1 MACKVLFRGAALLAL
16 GAVLCAGAGAQ
27 QSPQSAKATSKTAA
41 KPAVPNFIPGLEPR
55 AIEILKAASAR
66 LAAAKTMAFTA
77 VVSYES
83 PSRLGPSLVYSTKSE
98 VTLKRPDKLRVLT
111 LGDGPASEFY
121 YDGKIMMALAP
132 AENLVAVAN
141 APPTIDAALEAA
153 YTSAAIYFP
162 FSDVIVTDPYK
173 DIAAGLKHAF
183 YIGQSIVVGGTTTD
197 MVAYVTGDVFIQAW
211 IGAEDHLPRR
221 LYAIFLNDPLQ
232 LRHVLELSN
241 WKLDTAVAADAFG
254 SPKAATAKHVAFA
267 APDAKPSG
275 MQPPPKS
282 QSSKPTSG
290 STP

>member
-1 MACKVLFRGAALLAL
+1 MACKVVFRSAALLAL
-16 GAVLCAGAGAQ
+16 GAVLCVGAGAQ
-27 QSPQSAKATSKTAA
+27 QSAKAPTKAAA
-41 KPAVPNFIPGLEPR
+41 KPAAPNFIPGLEPH

-66 LAAAKTMAFTA
+66 LAAAKTMSFTA

-83 PSRLGPSLVYSTKSE
+83 PSRLGPSLIYSTKSE

-111 LGDGPASEFY
+111 LGDGPPSEFY
-121 YDGKIMMALAP
+121 YDGKVMMALAP
-132 AENLVAVAN
+132 KENLVAIAD
-141 APPTIDAALEAA
+141 APPTVDAALEAA
-153 YTSAAIYFP
+153 YNTAAIYFP

-183 YIGQSIVVGGTTTD
+183 YIGQSIVVEGTTTD

-232 LRHVLELSN
+232 LRHVLELTN
-241 WKLDTAVAADAFG
+241 WKLDAAVAADAFG

-282 QSSKPTSG
+282 QTGKPKSG

>member
-1 MACKVLFRGAALLAL
+1 MVCKVVFRSAALLAL

-27 QSPQSAKATSKTAA
+27 QSTKAPTKAAA
-41 KPAVPNFIPGLEPR
+41 KPAAPNFIPGLEPH

-66 LAAAKTMAFTA
+66 LAAAKTMSFTA

-83 PSRLGPSLVYSTKSE
+83 PSRLGPSLIYSTKSE

-111 LGDGPASEFY
+111 LGDGPPSEFY
-121 YDGKIMMALAP
+121 YDGKVMMAFAP
-132 AENLVAVAN
+132 KENLVAIAD

-153 YTSAAIYFP
+153 YNTAAIYFP

-183 YIGQSIVVGGTTTD
+183 YIGQSIVVEGITTD
-197 MVAYVTGDVFIQAW
+197 MVAYLTGDVFIQAW

-232 LRHVLELSN
+232 LRHVLALSN
-241 WKLDTAVAADAFG
+241 WKLDAAVAADAFG

-267 APDAKPSG
+267 APDGKPSG

-282 QSSKPTSG
+282 QTGKAKSG
-290 STP
+290 TTP

>member
-1 MACKVLFRGAALLAL
+1 MACKVVFRSAALLAL
-16 GAVLCAGAGAQ
+16 GAVLCVGAGAQ
-27 QSPQSAKATSKTAA
+27 QSAKAPPKAAA
-41 KPAVPNFIPGLEPR
+41 KPAAPNFIPGLEPR

-66 LAAAKTMAFTA
+66 LAAAKTMSFTA

-83 PSRLGPSLVYSTKSE
+83 PSRLGPSLIYSTKSE

-111 LGDGPASEFY
+111 LGDGPPSEFY
-121 YDGKIMMALAP
+121 YDGKVMMALAP
-132 AENLVAVAN
+132 KENLVAIAD
-141 APPTIDAALEAA
+141 APPTVDAALEAA
-153 YTSAAIYFP
+153 YNTAAIYFP

-183 YIGQSIVVGGTTTD
+183 YIGQSIVVEGTTTD

-232 LRHVLELSN
+232 LRHVLELTN

-282 QSSKPTSG
+282 QTGKPKSG

>member
-1 MACKVLFRGAALLAL
+1 MVCKVVFRSAALLAL
-16 GAVLCAGAGAQ
+16 GAVLCTGAGAQ
-27 QSPQSAKATSKTAA
+27 QSAKAPTKAAA
-41 KPAVPNFIPGLEPR
+41 KPAAPNFIPGLEPR

-66 LAAAKTMAFTA
+66 LAAAKTMSFTA

-83 PSRLGPSLVYSTKSE
+83 PSRLGPSLIYSTKSE
-98 VTLKRPDKLRVLT
+98 VTLKRPDKLRVIT
-111 LGDGPASEFY
+111 LGDGPPSEFY
-121 YDGKIMMALAP
+121 YDGKVMMAFAP
-132 AENLVAVAN
+132 KENLVAIAD

-153 YTSAAIYFP
+153 YNTAAIYFP

-183 YIGQSIVVGGTTTD
+183 YIGQSIVVEGITTD
-197 MVAYVTGDVFIQAW
+197 MVAYLTGDVFIQAW

-232 LRHVLELSN
+232 LRHVLALSN
-241 WKLDTAVAADAFG
+241 WKLDTAVSADAFG

-267 APDAKPSG
+267 APDGKPSG

-282 QSSKPTSG
+282 QTGKPKSG
-290 STP
+290 TTP